1 MCWHLVVEEA
11 VREEALPRPLEE
23 NDLPEDPKLMMELG
37 PELTAPSSLLSAPF
51 YPDVKGW
58 GWKWENCG
66 KR

>member
-1 MCWHLVVEEA
+1 MVEEA
-11 VREEALPRPLEE
+11 ARESLFRQKPRPWEK

-37 PELTAPSSLLSAPF
+37 PELTAPSSLFSAPF

-58 GWKWENCG
+58 GWKRENCG